1 MNSLDVE
8 RLLGSVIEGALGG
21 RKKRRRGVTR
31 FLTGGKSSFL
41 NASTLLALG
50 GLAWGVYETMSQS
63 SGGGGTPPPGPT
75 PPPPRPVAPV
85 VPPPLPAGAVVPPPL
100 PSSAVGPA
108 GAAAPAAGDVPTD
121 ASAVP
126 PEVLRV
132 LRLTL
137 SAARADGT
145 LSGHERDA
153 ILAQARGVG
162 AEPLIAAE
170 LDAPTPLEQ
179 FLGSPGGRVAED
191 LYTLAFSIVRAD
203 EQVLP
208 GEREYL
214 TRLAGHLG
222 IDAATVER
230 LEQQAADRIAAAA
243 G

>member
-21 RKKRRRGVTR
+21 RRKRRRGVTR
-31 FLTGGKSSFL
+31 FLTGGRSSFL

-50 GLAWGVYETMSQS
+50 GLAWGVYETMSQF
-63 SGGGGTPPPGPT
+63 SGAGATPPSGQPA
-75 PPPPRPVAPV
+75 PPPRPVSPV
-85 VPPPLPAGAVVPPPL
+85 VPPPLPGGAVVPPPL
-100 PSSAVGPA
+100 PASAVGPP
-108 GAAAPAAGDVPTD
+108 GAAAQAASPA
-121 ASAVP
+121 AVP

-162 AEPLIAAE
+162 AEALIASE
-170 LDAPTPLEQ
+170 LDAPTPLEEI
-179 FLGSPGGRVAED
+179 LGGSPGGRVAED

-214 TRLAGHLG
+214 TRLAGLLG
-222 IDAATVER
+222 VAPATAER
-230 LEQQAADRIAAAA
+230 LEQEAAERIVAAMRDSNP
-243 G
+243 